1 MIWELITK
9 RDNAYS
15 VPRLAIKGMRKLLEK
30 YYNINYYCTYKL
42 LFFIFWRMLN
52 PLYWLSLLKWDNRY
66 IKWLVSTGKKIEEGG
81 MDKGIYLPYST
92 MALST
97 PCFISLWICCLV
109 CLAYIKIFRI
119 SLLSILG
126 NGVFILLLILI
137 GICGYYVNEIFLLK
151 GDKYKKYFAE
161 FDKKKKYLLYYSI
174 YVVSLI
180 IQFATFYLLF
190 SSVWGY
196 SNWKV
201 KIIMSY
207 IEAERLGR
215 VLIWAWNK
223 YVKKTAIP
231 YKEIDFHYSDWV
243 FLLTGLVFFGIAL
256 GIILLYFAFI
266 R

>member
-1 MIWELITK
+1 MLTN

-190 SSVWGY
+190 SSV
-196 SNWKV
+196 
-201 KIIMSY
+201 
-207 IEAERLGR
+207 
-215 VLIWAWNK
+215 
-223 YVKKTAIP
+223 
-231 YKEIDFHYSDWV
+231 
-243 FLLTGLVFFGIAL
+243 
-256 GIILLYFAFI
+256 
-266 R
+266 